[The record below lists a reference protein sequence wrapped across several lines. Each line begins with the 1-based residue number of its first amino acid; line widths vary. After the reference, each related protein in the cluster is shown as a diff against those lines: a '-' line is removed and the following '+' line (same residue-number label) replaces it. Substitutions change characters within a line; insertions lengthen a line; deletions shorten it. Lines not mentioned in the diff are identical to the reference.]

1 MAGKKRGRPRKARTY
16 AGRPAAASLCWY
28 CRNAVPSPET
38 GAGCSWSERPH
49 EPVKGWVADRRD
61 LQIQKEG
68 RRHRTCGVESYRVL
82 ACPEFVEG

>member
-16 AGRPAAASLCWY
+16 AGRPAAVSLCWY

-49 EPVKGWVADRRD
+49 EPVRGWVAERRD

-68 RRHRTCGVESYRVL
+68 RRHQTCGVESYRVL
-82 ACPEFVEG
+82 ACPEFEEG